1 MFSRLAATT
10 ALLVLGS
17 AVAVPAYAQ
26 EEPTRATVVVPD
38 QDPFYATPPDIDSY
52 ADGAI
57 VSSREVG
64 IATTTPARAWQLA
77 YRTNDSHDMPEL
89 AVTTVF
95 VPVTPWIGAGTRP
108 AVSIQSAEDST
119 GTRCA
124 PSYTSRMGIFQDKN
138 RVEAMLAK
146 NWAVVTPD
154 FEGPKSAFL
163 TGPQSGHA
171 VLDGIRAAGQFAP
184 AGIGTDAHWGLDG
197 FSGGAAASG
206 WAAQLQPTYA
216 PELDFIGAA
225 LGGLPADLSAVMANV
240 DGTMWS
246 GFIFGALVS
255 YTREFPEAGIDRML
269 NDTGRADL
277 ARGAD
282 KCVVDLLLAFPFRR
296 LTSITSTAEPL
307 RDPRLAD
314 ALQRNSLGATA
325 PTMPVFNYQADTD
338 DVVPV
343 GQADALVRSWRA
355 GGTSVET
362 TRKPQ
367 GTHVSEAGGG
377 QIPALEF
384 LETRFTVDGP
394 PPVNIDRDRQVGPV
408 H

>member
-1 MFSRLAATT
+1 M
-10 ALLVLGS
+10 
-17 AVAVPAYAQ
+17 
-26 EEPTRATVVVPD
+26 
-38 QDPFYATPPDIDSY
+38 
-52 ADGAI
+52 
-57 VSSREVG
+57 
-64 IATTTPARAWQLA
+64 
-77 YRTNDSHDMPEL
+77 
-89 AVTTVF
+89 
-95 VPVTPWIGAGTRP
+95 
-108 AVSIQSAEDST
+108 
-119 GTRCA
+119 
-124 PSYTSRMGIFQDKN
+124 
-138 RVEAMLAK
+138 
-146 NWAVVTPD
+146 
-154 FEGPKSAFL
+154 
-163 TGPQSGHA
+163 
-171 VLDGIRAAGQFAP
+171 
-184 AGIGTDAHWGLDG
+184 
-197 FSGGAAASG
+197 
-206 WAAQLQPTYA
+206 QPTYA

>member
-10 ALLVLGS
+10 ALLLLGS
-17 AVAVPAYAQ
+17 ATAIPAYAQ
-26 EEPTRATVVVPD
+26 EAPTVTNAVVPD
-38 QDPFYATPPDIDSY
+38 QDPFYATPPDIASY
-52 ADGAI
+52 ADGAV
-57 VSSREVG
+57 VSSREVD

-89 AVTTVF
+89 AVTTVL
-95 VPVTPWIGAGTRP
+95 VPMTPWTGAGTRP

-124 PSYTSRMGIFQDKN
+124 PSYTIRMGTFQDKN
-138 RVEAMLAK
+138 RVEAMLAE

-171 VLDGIRAAGQFAP
+171 VLDGIRAAGRFAP
-184 AGIGTDAHWGLDG
+184 AGIGNARWGLDG

-206 WAAQLQPTYA
+206 WAAQLQPSYA
-216 PELDFIGAA
+216 PELGFVGAA
-225 LGGLPADLSAVMANV
+225 LGGLPADLSTVMANV

-269 NDTGRADL
+269 NDNGRADL

-282 KCVVDLLLAFPFRR
+282 KCVVDLLLAFPFRH
-296 LTSITSTAEPL
+296 LTSATTVADSL

-314 ALQRNSLGATA
+314 ALRRNSLGGSA
-325 PTMPVFNYQADTD
+325 PAMPIFNYQADTD

-343 GQADALVRSWRA
+343 GQADDLVRSWRNA
-355 GGTSVET
+355 GAIVET
-362 TRKPQ
+362 IRKPQ
-367 GTHVSEAGGG
+367 GTHVSEAGAG
-377 QIPALEF
+377 QLPALEF
-384 LETRFTVDGP
+384 LENRFAMDGP
-394 PPVNIDRDRQVGPV
+394 LPVNIDRDRQLVR
-408 H
+408 